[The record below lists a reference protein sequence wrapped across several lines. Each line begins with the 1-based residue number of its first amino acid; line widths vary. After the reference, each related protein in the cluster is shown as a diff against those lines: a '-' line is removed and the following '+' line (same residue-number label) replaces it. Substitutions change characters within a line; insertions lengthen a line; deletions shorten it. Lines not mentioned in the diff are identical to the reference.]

1 MSPADET
8 PDLLVRCD
16 CGFEVRGPAEALVP
30 AVIKHGLEA
39 HNMKVSREQVLEMAE
54 RA

>member
-1 MSPADET
+1 MSHAAET

-16 CGFEVRGPAEALVP
+16 CGFEVRGAADTLVP

-39 HNMKVSREQVLEMAE
+39 HNMKVSREQVLEMAQ